1 MDIVLVINAMTEKIS
16 LSRQHLRNDLQE
28 ARQAIKYQGNVIH
41 VQIINGNKE
50 ACVVC
55 AVKQGRGLDLQVVIT
70 HLFSSN

>member
-1 MDIVLVINAMTEKIS
+1 MGIVVVINAMIEKIS

-28 ARQAIKYQGNVIH
+28 ARKAIRYQGNVIH
-41 VQIINGNKE
+41 VQRINGNKE

-55 AVKQGRGLDLQVVIT
+55 AVKQERGLDLQVVIT